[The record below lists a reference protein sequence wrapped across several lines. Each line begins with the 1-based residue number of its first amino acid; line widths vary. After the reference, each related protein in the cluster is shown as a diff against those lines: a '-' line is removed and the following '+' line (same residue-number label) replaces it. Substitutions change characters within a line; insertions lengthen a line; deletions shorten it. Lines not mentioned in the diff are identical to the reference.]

1 MNSHWIQKSLEYH
14 GLPLKSIWDGERGEQ
29 DLTNLGLTNN
39 IDYTT
44 YRNRCKNLGLAERRV
59 RHRLHQFIAKNAPAL
74 FDQRLVDPVSSTTD
88 NSQGAKKDLP
98 VIDNAPPYECFLEG
112 QSHPRVERIF
122 NVSEPKTKAI
132 TSMIVTSFA
141 SSDPTTRGLNILQ
154 IRNPEAHLHYR
165 SPQLLHQGPSIEDL
179 LPSGRISRPTPKS
192 HLSRG
197 GRGRQAL

>member
-29 DLTNLGLTNN
+29 DLIRLGLNTN

-74 FDQRLVDPVSSTTD
+74 FDQRLVDPVSSTTVI
-88 NSQGAKKDLP
+88 QAARKDLP

-122 NVSEPKTKAI
+122 NVSETKTKVVMSLI
-132 TSMIVTSFA
+132 
-141 SSDPTTRGLNILQ
+141 
-154 IRNPEAHLHYR
+154 
-165 SPQLLHQGPSIEDL
+165 
-179 LPSGRISRPTPKS
+179 
-192 HLSRG
+192 
-197 GRGRQAL
+197 